1 MSVLR
6 RRAGTFQCNCHC
18 VCELVEYKPSNH
30 KFYPPCYLT
39 HTSLN
44 RIKPIIN
51 AVRVNISCIYD
62 KKVYTIFRTSFSA
75 YRGHTTPVLMFR
87 GCEVAIL
94 NGNYPSLNCM
104 PPDLLV
110 CYQVWVEDTE
120 LNRIASERM
129 RERQWSAE

>member
-1 MSVLR
+1 MS
-6 RRAGTFQCNCHC
+6 
-18 VCELVEYKPSNH
+18 
-30 KFYPPCYLT
+30 
-39 HTSLN
+39 
-44 RIKPIIN
+44 
-51 AVRVNISCIYD
+51 
-62 KKVYTIFRTSFSA
+62 
-75 YRGHTTPVLMFR
+75 R